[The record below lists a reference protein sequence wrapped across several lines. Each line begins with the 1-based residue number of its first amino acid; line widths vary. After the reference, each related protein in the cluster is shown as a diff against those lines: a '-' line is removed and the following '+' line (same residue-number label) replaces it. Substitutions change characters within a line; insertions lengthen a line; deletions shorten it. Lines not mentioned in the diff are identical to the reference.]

1 MKIFV
6 IGGAGFIGSHVVDT
20 YIQAG
25 HEVVVLD
32 NFRSGNRQQIHHQAK
47 VYEVDIYRDQEYLES
62 IFENEQPDIVNN
74 HAAQKSV
81 PDSVKDPITDA
92 QINIMGPL
100 HLLELCVQNG
110 VKKFIFSSSGGALAS
125 ETENIPTTEEGEPQL
140 ISPYAISKF
149 ILEKYLRFYYLTY
162 GLQYTV
168 LRYANVYG
176 PRQVGE
182 GDCGAIPIFM
192 DNLVNHRPSYLFAYS
207 DMPKGTTRDYVY
219 VEDVAKAN
227 LLALHKGNQAILNI
241 GTGQEMYTEDLYE
254 LIQEVVMKRI
264 PLIRETERIGDVK
277 RSALDSI
284 KAKNILGW
292 ESKTDLK
299 EGLLKT
305 YQWMCNNPT
314 NERV

>member
-6 IGGAGFIGSHVVDT
+6 VGGAGFIGSHIVDT

-25 HEVVVLD
+25 HEVIVID
-32 NFRSGNRQQIHHQAK
+32 NFRSGNHQQIHNQAK
-47 VYEVDIYRDQEYLES
+47 VYEVDISRDHEYLEA
-62 IFENEQPDIVNN
+62 IFRDEQPDLVNN

-92 QINIMGPL
+92 QINIMGSL
-100 HLLELCVQNG
+100 HLLELCVQYG

-125 ETENIPTTEEGEPQL
+125 QSEPIPTTEEGESQL

-149 ILEKYLRFYYLTY
+149 ILEKYLNFYYLTY

-192 DNLVNHRPSYLFAYS
+192 DNLVNDHPSLLFAYS

-219 VEDVAKAN
+219 VEDVAEAN
-227 LLALHKGNQAILNI
+227 LLALHKGEQAILNI
-241 GTGQEMYTEDLYE
+241 GTGQEVYTEELYE
-254 LIQEVVMKRI
+254 LIQEVVGKRI
-264 PLIRETERIGDVK
+264 PLIRDTERVGDVR
-277 RSALDSI
+277 RSALDYT
-284 KAKNILGW
+284 KAEKILGW
-292 ESKTDLK
+292 KPKTELK
-299 EGLLKT
+299 DGLIKT
-305 YQWMCNNPT
+305 YQWMCKDPLN
-314 NERV
+314 